1 MKSYFD
7 KKVWLGFITAIA
19 IISWFGISSFLNNK
33 KSADTARWVAHTNR
47 VLYHSE
53 EILALTVD
61 LESGQRGFAL
71 TGMEEFLEPTIH
83 SANALQ
89 EHFRSLRNHTSD
101 NQSQLT
107 RVDALEDLLK
117 KKLAFVLHAIDARK
131 KQGLEKVLIINA
143 SLQGKKLMDR
153 VRVLV
158 TQIQNEEHQLLEK
171 RAAMTEEKVEQFNAA
186 FGGMLFATVV
196 ILALVF
202 YMIHVNLK
210 ARKQAENSLR
220 EASDKIQ
227 YLYDNAPCGYHSI
240 DNEGKF
246 IEINKTWL
254 EWVKYDREDVVGKMY
269 FEQILT
275 PQSAALF
282 KENFKRFQQ
291 DGFIRNGVFEV
302 MRRDGSTFP
311 ILLNSLAVYDDKRK
325 FIKSISTVLDYT
337 EQKKSL
343 DKIELL
349 NQELESFAY
358 SVSHDL
364 RAPLRSIDGYTQIL
378 LEDFAHRLDD
388 EGKRVLN
395 VVVNNARRMGT
406 LIDDLLDFSRVGRK
420 DLVKTFVNTENMVQS
435 VLSELKSIENGRL
448 IEAVIHPLEAC
459 EADPNLLRQIW
470 VNLISNALKYT
481 RKRSKAEIEI
491 SSQKG
496 ANEIIFKIKD
506 NGTGFD
512 MQYSHKLFGV
522 FQRLHRQQ
530 DFEGTGVGLAIVHRI
545 VTRHGG
551 RVWAEG
557 EIDKGA
563 AFYFTLPQSDNN

>member
-19 IISWFGISSFLNNK
+19 IISWFGITSFLNNK
-33 KSADTARWVAHTNR
+33 KSADTAQWVAHTNR

-53 EILALTVD
+53 EILALNID
-61 LESGQRGFAL
+61 LESGRRAL
-71 TGMEEFLEPTIH
+71 TGMEEFLEPTIN
-83 SANALQ
+83 SANVLQ
-89 EHFRSLRNHTSD
+89 EHFRSLRNLTAD
-101 NQSQLT
+101 NQSQLS
-107 RVDALEDLLK
+107 RIDALENLLK
-117 KKLAFVLHAIDARK
+117 KKLAFVLSAIDTRK
-131 KQGLEKVLIINA
+131 RAGLEKVLVLNA
-143 SLQGKKLMDR
+143 SLQGKKLTDQ
-153 VRVLV
+153 VRFIL
-158 TQIQNEEHQLLEK
+158 TQVQNEENQLLEK
-171 RAAMTEEKVEQFNAA
+171 RTAMAEGKAEQFNAA

-196 ILALVF
+196 ILVLVF

-220 EASDKIQ
+220 ETSDKIQ
-227 YLYDNAPCGYHSI
+227 YLYDNSPCGYHSI
-240 DNEGKF
+240 DAEGKF

-254 EWVKYDREDVVGKMY
+254 EWVKYTREDVVNKMY

-275 PQSAALF
+275 PESAALF
-282 KENFKRFQQ
+282 KENFKRLQQ
-291 DGFIRNGVFEV
+291 DGFIRNVVFEV

-311 ILLNSLAVYDDKRK
+311 ILLNASAVYDDKKK
-325 FIKSISTVLDYT
+325 FIKGMSTALDYT

-349 NQELESFAY
+349 SQELESFAY

-420 DLVKTFVNTENMVQS
+420 DVVKTIVNTENMVQS
-435 VLSELKSIENGRL
+435 VLSELRSIENGRL
-448 IEAVIHPLEAC
+448 IEAVIHPLEPC

-557 EIDKGA
+557 EVDKGA
-563 AFYFTLPQSDNN
+563 AFYFTLPQSNNN